1 MITPDDIF
9 RIADGAAF
17 DAAALEI
24 FRRQAR
30 ECAPYREYLARIGVR
45 AEHVDTPEKIPYLPI
60 ELFKTHTVY
69 CGETPP
75 EAVFTSSATTGM
87 TPSRHPMRSLA
98 LYEQAFRTAF
108 RNFYGDPAGLSLY
121 ALLPNYLRRKG
132 SSLVYMAD
140 RLIADCGSGGFYLD
154 DCEGLLAAMERD
166 PKPKILLG
174 VSYALW
180 DLAERYAPKLRDT
193 VVMETGGMKG
203 YREEIPKEEFHR
215 ILCDAFGVGEIHSEY
230 GMAELTSQAYSQGG
244 NVFRCPGWMRVTARD
259 VNDPFDPLPA
269 GARGGLNIADTG
281 FLVVVRLYPDTGRGA
296 RRRGRRV
303 RHRRPH
309 RPFGHPGLQS
319 SGTMKCRLKYRQRIA
334 ARNAVPTV
342 FRRVCKSAPP
352 LTPRPGREVERRKRQ
367 SVATNPFT
375 NYQTP

>member
-1 MITPDDIF
+1 MSTPDDIF
-9 RIADGAAF
+9 CIAD
-17 DAAALEI
+17 DAVFTRTALKV
-24 FRRQAR
+24 FRRQAAA
-30 ECAPYREYLARIGVR
+30 CVPYREYLTRIGV
-45 AEHVDTPEKIPYLPI
+45 EPEQVRSPEEIPFLPI
-60 ELFKTHTVY
+60 ELFKTHDIY

-87 TPSRHPMRSLA
+87 TPSRHPMQSLA
-98 LYEQAFRTAF
+98 L
-108 RNFYGDPAGLSLY
+108 
-121 ALLPNYLRRKG
+121 YLRRKG

-154 DCEGLLAAMERD
+154 DYEALLEAMARD
-166 PKPKILLG
+166 EKPKILLG

-259 VNDPFDPLPA
+259 VNDPFDLLPA
-269 GARGGLNIADTG
+269 GARGGLNIADLANWWSCAFIQTQDVG
-281 FLVVVRLYPDTGRGA
+281 RVGADGAFVVEGRIDHSDI
-296 RRRGRRV
+296 RGCN
-303 RHRRPH
+303 
-309 RPFGHPGLQS
+309 LLIQ
-319 SGTMKCRLKYRQRIA
+319 
-334 ARNAVPTV
+334 
-342 FRRVCKSAPP
+342 
-352 LTPRPGREVERRKRQ
+352 
-367 SVATNPFT
+367 
-375 NYQTP
+375 